1 LSSFADLEGFL
12 HHVDDAL
19 HPLDDII
26 GFGGW
31 VFDFLL
37 ELGAASSI
45 VGAFMEVV
53 GEVAATSM
61 VEVAV
66 KDPK

>member
-1 LSSFADLEGFL
+1 
-12 HHVDDAL
+12 
-19 HPLDDII
+19 
-26 GFGGW
+26 
-31 VFDFLL
+31 LL
-37 ELGAASSI
+37 ELGATSS
-45 VGAFMEVV
+45 VAGAFMEAV